1 MKKLWSNYLGVA
13 AILAVGV
20 SCGLAQKAT
29 SLSSAQASSGLKEA
43 LSRGVTTAISETG
56 KPGGYENN
64 PLIKIGMPDR
74 LKSVEK
80 GLRMIGMGSQVD
92 KFEHSMNAAAEQA
105 APAAKNIL
113 MQALKSMTFDDAM
126 KILTGGNT
134 AGTEYFKRTTSAQVS
149 DAFRPIVVKAMASNG
164 VTDEFDGLMKS
175 ASQMPFVK
183 AQSLDI
189 NNYVLEKSVDGLF
202 TMMGEQEKQIRSNP
216 AARVTPLLKAVFGK
230 P

>member
-1 MKKLWSNYLGVA
+1 MNKVWSKYLCVA

-20 SCGLAQKAT
+20 SCGMAQKVA
-29 SLSSAQASSGLKEA
+29 SLSAAQASSGLKEA

-80 GLRMIGMGSQVD
+80 GLRMIGMGNQVD

-113 MQALKSMTFDDAM
+113 MQALKSMTFDDAL

-134 AGTEYFKRTTSAQVS
+134 AGTEYFKRTTSTQVS
-149 DAFRPIVVKAMASNG
+149 DAFRPIIVKAMASNG
-164 VTDEFDGLMKS
+164 VTDKFDGLMKS
-175 ASQMPFVK
+175 ASQNPFVK
-183 AQSLDI
+183 APSFDI

-202 TMMGEQEKQIRSNP
+202 TMMGEQEKKIRSDP

-230 P
+230 L